1 MLALLSTA
9 LYVMLFY
16 FYNSQSFPIYSPF
29 QTPIKFGKAALDKCA
44 ACGLPVYLAQRLMV
58 SQKLYHRRCFR
69 CSKCS
74 GHLNP
79 KIVHIIDSSSFSCD
93 SCKNEKTLRK
103 FVNNNDQIG
112 MLAFDSDMSSSPVI
126 MRTEEPVSS
135 KGKPRPQSILG
146 EQKIKYFNS
155 HLFFFISL
163 CNDACVQFV

>member
-1 MLALLSTA
+1 
-9 LYVMLFY
+9 
-16 FYNSQSFPIYSPF
+16 
-29 QTPIKFGKAALDKCA
+29 
-44 ACGLPVYLAQRLMV
+44 MV

-79 KIVHIIDSSSFSCD
+79 KNFHIIDSSSFSCD
-93 SCKNEKTLRK
+93 SCKNEKTLPK

-126 MRTEEPVSS
+126 MRIEEPVSS

-155 HLFFFISL
+155 HRFSLFHYAIMHASSFFEIGTFFYSML
-163 CNDACVQFV
+163 CVFQL

>member
-1 MLALLSTA
+1 
-9 LYVMLFY
+9 
-16 FYNSQSFPIYSPF
+16 
-29 QTPIKFGKAALDKCA
+29 
-44 ACGLPVYLAQRLMV
+44 MV

-79 KIVHIIDSSSFSCD
+79 KNFHVIDSSSFSCD
-93 SCKNEKTLRK
+93 SCKNEKTLPK

-146 EQKIKYFNS
+146 EQKSNTLTLNFFLYFTMHVCS
-155 HLFFFISL
+155 FFQIHYSIL
-163 CNDACVQFV
+163 CLCVFKL